1 MRRNRSHV
9 VKFAVVSLLA
19 SLYGSAPLNT
29 LAASDKPAKISKAD
43 NKDTEESGA
52 NTAKEESTKKPSKN
66 NSKAAEAARQR
77 EEEEATNKLAVKIA
91 ERISALKIQQAAARA
106 NGRPLP
112 KTTSKKTE
120 ATEKTRP
127 IDASEVVWGY
137 DGESGPDAWGKLHTS
152 FAKCDSGERQ
162 SPIDIRDGI
171 KVDLDPL
178 NFAYKA
184 LPFNVIDNGHT
195 IQVNVADGN
204 FIDVSGK
211 TYALVQMHF
220 HKPAEE
226 RINGKRFDMVAHL
239 VHRDAEGKL
248 AIVAVLIE
256 QGKPNQPIQLVWNN
270 LPLEKNASVRAL
282 NPIDLNLLLPEN
294 HDYFTY
300 LGSLTE
306 PPCTEGVLWL
316 VMKQAIEI
324 SPEQLAI
331 FDRLYPNNA
340 RPLQKAG
347 TRLIKESRSS
357 VEAN

>member
-1 MRRNRSHV
+1 MRRYL
-9 VKFAVVSLLA
+9 ACLCCLL
-19 SLYGSAPLNT
+19 PL
-29 LAASDKPAKISKAD
+29 ACAQASDVPGKIVKAND
-43 NKDTEESGA
+43 KEKD
-52 NTAKEESTKKPSKN
+52 KEETIIDTPKEEVSKKPSKL
-66 NSKAAEAARQR
+66 SAKAAEAARQK
-77 EEEEATNKLAVKIA
+77 EEEQATNNLAAKIA
-91 ERISALKIQQAAARA
+91 ERISALKIREAAAKA

-112 KTTSKKTE
+112 RPAPKKSESADKTKQQST
-120 ATEKTRP
+120 
-127 IDASEVVWGY
+127 IDPAEVSWGY
-137 DGESGPDAWGKLHTS
+137 EGDSGPLAWGKLHPS

-171 KVDLDPL
+171 KVELDPL
-178 NFAYKA
+178 NFEYKS

-204 FIDVSGK
+204 FINVSGK

-226 RINGKRFDMVAHL
+226 RVNGKSFDMVAHL

-256 QGKPNQPIQLVWNN
+256 QGKANNAIQLVWNN

-282 NPIDLNLLLPEN
+282 NPIDLNQLLPDSR
-294 HDYFTY
+294 DYFTY

-316 VMKQAIEI
+316 VMKEPINI
-324 SPEQLAI
+324 SADQLFI
-331 FDRLYPNNA
+331 FNRLYPANA
-340 RPLQKAG
+340 RPLQKTG
-347 TRLIKESRSS
+347 NRLIKESRAVKES
-357 VEAN
+357 N